1 MHAQGTVRHTL
12 ALVAALF
19 SALLSLPAAAQVSEE
34 QARQVLSLLEDSH
47 WVAEGPQDPERV
59 AYMFTDM
66 ECPYCARQ
74 WEAMRP
80 FINDADNVTQ
90 VRHVIVGIL
99 KPQSHAKG
107 AAVLAADDPLAA
119 LEKGQSEFDAGGLAP
134 LRNIPKDISRA
145 LGENRILM
153 QRLGIRG
160 TPATIFTDTR
170 GQLQFAPGLMG
181 ESLLATHLFQ
191 MEADAGVSR

>member
-1 MHAQGTVRHTL
+1 MHTRPTVRQTL
-12 ALVAALF
+12 ALVAPLLMALTAALF
-19 SALLSLPAAAQVSEE
+19 SPPASAQISEE
-34 QARQVLSLLEDSH
+34 QARQVRSLLADSH
-47 WVAEGPQDPERV
+47 WVAEGPENPERV

-107 AAVLAADDPLAA
+107 AAVLAADDPLRIFRPFRPPVAVR
-119 LEKGQSEFDAGGLAP
+119 LRDRGHRRLRRP
-134 LRNIPKDISRA
+134 LRGRRA
-145 LGENRILM
+145 PRRRPRVQG
-153 QRLGIRG
+153 
-160 TPATIFTDTR
+160 
-170 GQLQFAPGLMG
+170 
-181 ESLLATHLFQ
+181 
-191 MEADAGVSR
+191 